1 MTQNSPLSTFTTVYL
16 LFPCSNH
23 QLVCMKSAS
32 APPQRGES
40 LRLRSE
46 HPADVWHHCHFNS
59 RYIDHKCKWFNNQ
72 QQYMKSMLNVSSE
85 SATKTANQTNRCK
98 LLRRGFRTLY
108 RPSGPIRHIMLLC
121 DSSILQAAGSAQRHS
136 HQTLNAQFTQMWN
149 ISSCLPSPLPP
160 SLPFTHPPVLWLLLV
175 MQ

>member
-1 MTQNSPLSTFTTVYL
+1 
-16 LFPCSNH
+16 
-23 QLVCMKSAS
+23 
-32 APPQRGES
+32 
-40 LRLRSE
+40 
-46 HPADVWHHCHFNS
+46 
-59 RYIDHKCKWFNNQ
+59 
-72 QQYMKSMLNVSSE
+72 MKSMLNVSSE

-149 ISSCLPSPLPP
+149 ILG
-160 SLPFTHPPVLWLLLV
+160 
-175 MQ
+175 